1 VTLTNA
7 GTSVLNLTSIRITGA
22 DSTSFTEL
30 NTCGATLAPGANC
43 VVYVSFTP
51 MATGALTGT
60 VTITDSGNA
69 SPQSVYLTGTG
80 AA

>member
-7 GTSVLNLTSIRITGA
+7 GTAILDLTSIAIAGTNA
-22 DSTSFTEL
+22 TSFTEL
-30 NTCGATLAPGANC
+30 NTCGATLAPAANC

-51 MATGALTGT
+51 TTTGALTGT
-60 VTITDSGNA
+60 LTITDTGNA
-69 SPQSVYLTGTG
+69 SPQTVVLKGTG